1 MYVQWTH
8 HIEDS
13 EDKVRF
19 ERTILNAKSVLDR
32 QLEIIDDLKAELEL
46 NSEGVTQ
53 FEVPAWSQKQAYLL
67 GYKAGLNKIASLI
80 NLDKQKIPTDQQ
92 ETNVLTRPEQD

>member
-1 MYVQWTH
+1 MYVQWTSNLG
-8 HIEDS
+8 DT
-13 EDKVRF
+13 EDKLRF
-19 ERTILNAKSVLDR
+19 EKTILSAKPVLDR
-32 QLEIIDDLKAELEL
+32 QLEIIDELKAELEL

-53 FEVPAWSQKQAYLL
+53 FEVPSWSQKQAYLL